1 MNFQELRERA
11 DNLQIGHDIL
21 RDLRRALNDLDS
33 AIDSVKDAYSD
44 FDSAIDEMG
53 HIDEVEAFLN
63 DIVAME
69 DDAGIHHDASFDKS
83 EVWEFSRRIKL
94 ASMLELDILSA
105 ENPKIFWIA
114 SAMLQVNEPAS
125 KLVTLVGWINR
136 MFDVEVEK

>member
-69 DDAGIHHDASFDKS
+69 DDAGIYHDASFEKS

-105 ENPKIFWIA
+105 ENPKLFWIA

>member
-11 DNLQIGHDIL
+11 DNLSIGNDVL
-21 RDLRRALNDLDS
+21 RDLRRALDSLDS

-44 FDSAIDEMG
+44 FDSAIDDLSV
-53 HIDEVEAFLN
+53 IDEVESFMN

-69 DDAGIHHDASFDKS
+69 AEDSCFEKS

-136 MFDVEVEK
+136 MFSEEVK

>member
-11 DNLQIGHDIL
+11 DNLSIGHDIL

-33 AIDSVKDAYSD
+33 AIDSVKDAYND
-44 FDSAIDEMG
+44 FDSAIDELNV
-53 HIDEVEAFLN
+53 IDDVEAFLN

-69 DDAGIHHDASFDKS
+69 DDAGIHPDASFDKS

-105 ENPKIFWIA
+105 ENPKLFWIA

>member
-33 AIDSVKDAYSD
+33 AIDSVKDAYND

-83 EVWEFSRRIKL
+83 EVWEFSRRMML

-105 ENPKIFWIA
+105 ENPKLFWIA
-114 SAMLQVNEPAS
+114 SAMLQVNQPAS